1 MNEKKIKEMVFD
13 AIDRSLA
20 DKDRTAAYE
29 WLTHQLA
36 IADAVRELG
45 LIDPDDFKERPSVT
59 QK

>member
-1 MNEKKIKEMVFD
+1 MDDRKMEMVFD

-20 DKDRTAAYE
+20 DKYRTTAYQ

-45 LIDPDDFKERPSVT
+45 LLDPDDLKGRRH
-59 QK
+59 